1 MRSICLPFEVKEH
14 MIQLYQQGRS
24 ATSICDTLGISRQ
37 TLYKWLQRYE
47 AQGPSGLQE
56 QSRRPHHSPRQIS
69 ASVEQRIV
77 TLRQR
82 ERIGPA
88 RIAFRLKHSRST
100 VHRVLKAHQ
109 LNHLHPKCPPKVAHR
124 YEKDYPGELLH
135 LDIKDL
141 VPLRRGTPK
150 EYQFA
155 IIDDFCREGFSTIFP
170 HKDTQSATDFLL
182 QALAYYPYA
191 LEAILTDNAATF
203 TMRYAFASH
212 RQTRF
217 EKACL
222 AQGIKHRL
230 IRPYHPQSNGKVERF
245 FRTVQEECYDA
256 VRLRS
261 SQQRHR
267 VLQEFLQYYN
277 HKRQHLGI
285 RGLTPVQ
292 KRDAYFE
299 TVSDVSD

>member
-1 MRSICLPFEVKEH
+1 MRSIRLPFEVKEH

-47 AQGPSGLQE
+47 AKGASGLQE

-69 ASVEQRIV
+69 TSVEQRILS
-77 TLRQR
+77 LRQR

-88 RIAFRLKHSRST
+88 RIALRLKHSRST
-100 VHRVLKAHQ
+100 VHRVLKAHE
-109 LNHLHPKCPPKVAHR
+109 LNQLHPKHPKVVHR

-155 IIDDFCREGFSTIFP
+155 IIDDFCREGFSTIYP
-170 HKDTQSATDFLL
+170 HKDTQTATHFLI

-203 TMRYAFASH
+203 TMRYAYASD

-230 IRPYHPQSNGKVERF
+230 LRPYRPQSNGKVERF
-245 FRTVQEECYDA
+245 FRTVQEECYDT

-261 SQQRHR
+261 AQHRHQ
-267 VLQEFLQYYN
+267 VLKEFLRYYN
-277 HKRQHLGI
+277 HKRPHLGI
-285 RGLTPVQ
+285 GGLTPIQ
-292 KRDAYFE
+292 RREAYFE